1 MLKAA
6 NRNASYCYTKAT
18 TARERALGTRNPEDR
33 VFYFEAEARWLRLAE
48 SYEISTRTS
57 QFIANRPATPQ
68 RPSCPACAV
77 DMPLGEVQVFR
88 GGIEYRYECK
98 ACGYRMDITRCD
110 DRWTRGH
117 SDMV

>member
-6 NRNASYCYTKAT
+6 NRNARYCYTKAT
-18 TARERALGTRNPEDR
+18 AARERALEIRNPEDR
-33 VFYFEAEARWLRLAE
+33 VFYFEAEARWLKLAE

-57 QFIANRPATPQ
+57 LFIASQPTQQ

-88 GGIEYRYECK
+88 GGIEYRYVCK
-98 ACGYRMDITRCD
+98 ACGYRIDITRCD
-110 DRWTRGH
+110 DRWTR
-117 SDMV
+117 SDRV